1 MVHSFLLKISA
12 LTSSTLL
19 ASTLLASPGAA
30 NPAPGTVL
38 LEHVSGSRAEVAVLG
53 AQVISFYTAD
63 NPNVNVL
70 FMADDP
76 STSDGVTPIQG
87 GLTPVFP
94 YYGTAPSGYSIPL
107 NGFARTMKW
116 EVSSVTPATNRDRPT
131 YAFFNLESTDATMQ
145 MWPFKFKLMYQLEL
159 RSSSLEIMFSVIDT
173 HPAAISFHAL
183 IQNYFSVPDIRNDGV
198 TISGLKNV
206 NFFDRISKTN
216 QLETRESF
224 GILSQIDNIYKNVTG
239 DVVAHIRGEHGDW
252 NVIVAASAEWGD
264 GAHRSNIPPT
274 DRTVWNHGNSGAKD
288 LGDFG
293 DEKYLRTIAIGSGNV
308 AELEEL
314 YPSLRYDLTQVITV
328 AKA

>member
-1 MVHSFLLKISA
+1 
-12 LTSSTLL
+12 
-19 ASTLLASPGAA
+19 
-30 NPAPGTVL
+30 
-38 LEHVSGSRAEVAVLG
+38 
-53 AQVISFYTAD
+53 
-63 NPNVNVL
+63 
-70 FMADDP
+70 
-76 STSDGVTPIQG
+76 
-87 GLTPVFP
+87 
-94 YYGTAPSGYSIPL
+94 
-107 NGFARTMKW
+107 
-116 EVSSVTPATNRDRPT
+116 
-131 YAFFNLESTDATMQ
+131 MQ

-198 TISGLKNV
+198 TISGLKN
-206 NFFDRISKTN
+206 
-216 QLETRESF
+216 
-224 GILSQIDNIYKNVTG
+224 IDNIYKNVTG
-239 DVVAHIRGEHGDW
+239 DVVAHIRG
-252 NVIVAASAEWGD
+252 
-264 GAHRSNIPPT
+264 SNIPPT